1 MDKLTKILT
10 MTLVLLLLVTIA
22 FPSSLVSA
30 ASGVT
35 FTKTTY
41 QTTDLLNLRSSDSV
55 SSKKLTTI
63 PKKTSLTSNYRIG
76 DWYRVTHSG
85 KTGYV
90 LGQYLTKVVNGT
102 PFAET
107 AYQTTDALSLRQAA
121 STSSARLLTIPVKT
135 TITSNFRDG
144 GWYKV
149 TYNKKTGF
157 VSGAYLKKVTAAST
171 AYTTTERLNFRTAP
185 TTSGK
190 LLMTIPSNQVVQS
203 LSVSSNWHK
212 ISYGGKT
219 GYVMGT
225 YLKKE
230 TASPTVPPAGTA
242 DYSGSK
248 MYVLIDAGSTVALRA
263 SASVL
268 SGQVTRLGRGTPLL
282 VTNTLHQT
290 RGFVS
295 VQTADGRRG
304 YVESTYLTLFQPS
317 PANRPLIVLD
327 PGHGAYD
334 PGAVRAG
341 LAERD
346 IVLSV
351 ARQVAGLLA
360 GKVDLT
366 LTRYTNDYYPSLG
379 DRSAMANALSTSRF
393 VSIHI
398 NASNAGSASGAESY
412 YYRGT
417 ASVQLAQAIQQRLT
431 GYAGMRDRGV
441 QFANYA
447 VIRGTQA
454 PAVLAELGF
463 LSNASDRAK
472 LADPAYQARYAQAI
486 ADGILATL

>member
-10 MTLVLLLLVTIA
+10 MALVLLLLTTIA

-35 FTKTTY
+35 FTKTIY
-41 QTTDLLNLRSSDSV
+41 QTTDLLNLRSTDSI

-76 DWYRVTHSG
+76 EWYRVTHNG

-90 LGQYLTKVVNGT
+90 LGQYLTKAVTGT
-102 PFAET
+102 NFT
-107 AYQTTDALSLRQAA
+107 KTNYQTTDALSLRQAA
-121 STSSARLLTIPVKT
+121 STSSARLLTIPANT
-135 TITSNFRDG
+135 TLASSFRDG
-144 GWYKV
+144 DWYKV
-149 TYNKKTGF
+149 TYNKQIGF
-157 VSGAYLKKVTAAST
+157 VSGAYLKKATASST
-171 AYTTTERLNFRTAP
+171 AYTTTERLNFRSAP
-185 TTSGK
+185 TTSGA
-190 LLMTIPSNQVVQS
+190 LLMTIPSNQVVHS

-212 ISYGGKT
+212 INYGGKT
-219 GYVMGT
+219 GYVIGT
-225 YLKKE
+225 YLKKG
-230 TASPTVPPAGTA
+230 TASPTAPSAGNA

-248 MYVLIDAGSTVALRA
+248 MYVLIDAGSTVALRS

-268 SGQVTRLGRGTPLL
+268 SGQLTRLGRGTPVV
-282 VTNTLHQT
+282 VTNSLHKT
-290 RGFVS
+290 RGFVA
-295 VQTADGRRG
+295 VQTADGQRG
-304 YVESTYLTLFQPS
+304 YVEATYLTIFQPS
-317 PANRPLIVLD
+317 LTNRPLIVLD

-351 ARQVAGLLA
+351 ARQVAGLLQ

-379 DRSAMANALSTSRF
+379 ERSAMANALSTSRF

-412 YYRGT
+412 YYKGT
-417 ASVQLAQAIQQRLT
+417 TSVQLAQAIQQRMT

-441 QFANYA
+441 HFANYA

-463 LSNASDRAK
+463 LSNTSDRAK
-472 LADPAYQARYAQAI
+472 LADPAYQARYARAI